1 MEMFRKVLLVAM
13 VALSLIFLT
22 IEVLYP
28 KRSFKKELEYWF
40 HRGKKAAGF

>member
-1 MEMFRKVLLVAM
+1 MEIFRKVLLITM

-22 IEVLYP
+22 VEFLYP
-28 KRSFKKELEYWF
+28 KRTFRKELEYWY